1 MTDRLKTNGFRWLML
16 AVLTL
21 MTVTATIGTA
31 SIAAAQTPL
40 TVLVNDG
47 QEFIERDEDGEFI
60 ARPVF
65 NRQVP
70 LLHYGV
76 RDADSGAWISAVY
89 QVHGGERRHR
99 DGWEYTIEYPVLS

>member
-1 MTDRLKTNGFRWLML
+1 MTDRLKTNGFRWLVL

-21 MTVTATIGTA
+21 MTVTATVGTA

-65 NRQVP
+65 QP
-70 LLHYGV
+70 AG
-76 RDADSGAWISAVY
+76 SAAAL
-89 QVHGGERRHR
+89 RRPR
-99 DGWEYTIEYPVLS
+99 CR